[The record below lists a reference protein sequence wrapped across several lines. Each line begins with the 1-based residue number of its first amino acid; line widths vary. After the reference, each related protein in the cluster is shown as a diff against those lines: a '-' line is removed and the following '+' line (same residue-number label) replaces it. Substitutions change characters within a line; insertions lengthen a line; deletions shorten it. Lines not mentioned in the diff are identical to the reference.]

1 MHKNLEQLIE
11 YQIYQPKFF
20 VTKNNTYGVNLMVP
34 IDMKWIG
41 YLPVVVGAAV
51 VGTAV
56 VVASGT
62 I

>member
-1 MHKNLEQLIE
+1 
-11 YQIYQPKFF
+11 
-20 VTKNNTYGVNLMVP
+20 MVP
-34 IDMKWIG
+34 IDVKWIG

-62 I
+62 IRYNKNSQIKSSISKFRTR